1 MALATVTKLDTGI
14 TLGNKIDSQIDRT
27 IVMEFIRVTEAAAR
41 SAISFMGQGDKNAV
55 DGAAVEAM
63 RNAMNNLDINGT
75 IVIGEGEKD
84 EAPMLYIGEEVGS
97 SEGQQYGVKLDIAV
111 DPVDGTTLA
120 SKGRDGAIAVL
131 AAAEKGHFLNIP
143 DVHYMDKIAVGPGM
157 DINAYNFD
165 MSAGEIVKV
174 AAKQKGVHP
183 SDIVVCMLDRE
194 RNIPL
199 MQSVVEAGGRMKLI
213 SDGDVAGSI
222 DAAME
227 DTGVDILIGVGGA
240 PEGVITAAALKCLGG
255 DMIGKLVFK
264 DEEMREKTRARG
276 ITDLDKI
283 FTMEDLA
290 KGEVLFCAT
299 GVTNGAMLDGVHRVN
314 GGETTHSVVMRSR
327 TKTVRY
333 IEAFH
338 RD

>member
-1 MALATVTKLDTGI
+1 MNLTSVTKLNTNMK
-14 TLGNKIDSQIDRT
+14 LGTKIESQIDRT
-27 IVMEFIRVTEAAAR
+27 MVLEFTRVTEAAAR
-41 SAISFMGQGDKNAV
+41 AAISYMGQGDKNAV

-63 RNAMNNLDINGT
+63 RNALNSLDIKGT
-75 IVIGEGEKD
+75 VVIGEGEKD
-84 EAPMLYIGEEVGS
+84 EAPMLYIGEDVGTI
-97 SEGQQYGVKLDIAV
+97 EGREYGAEFDIAV

-131 AAAEKGHFLNIP
+131 AAAEKGNFLNIP
-143 DVHYMDKIAVGPGM
+143 DVHYMDKIAVGPEM

-165 MSAGEIVKV
+165 MSAGEMVKI
-174 AAKQKGVHP
+174 AAKQKGVQP
-183 SDIVVCMLDRE
+183 SDIVVCMLDRP
-194 RNIPL
+194 RNESL
-199 MQSVVEAGGRMKLI
+199 MKSVVEAGGRMKLI

-227 DTGVDILIGVGGA
+227 ETGVDILIGRGGA

-255 DMIGKLVFK
+255 DMIGKLYFN
-264 DEEMREKTRARG
+264 DDEMRQKTLDRG
-276 ITDLDKI
+276 IKDLDKV

-299 GVTNGAMLDGVHRVN
+299 GVTNGAMLDGVHRVA

-327 TKTVRY
+327 TETIRY

-338 RD
+338 RS